1 MKVQTQYY
9 LNIFFSAIF
18 AGICIGI
25 AGFGFLTNPTIGM
38 FLFIFGL
45 SAIVNYQVKLFTGT
59 AGFLEKPSDIWMLL
73 VCLVGNLVGC
83 YLISLISMA
92 SPMDLALAAE
102 ALLTKRL
109 SLGWLKAGTMAI
121 GCGILMSASVDFAR
135 KGKDFGYWAPLCM
148 AVPLFILCGF
158 PHCIADAFYYMS
170 CSASFLVA
178 HWLET
183 LVTYISIII
192 ARYPPA
198 INNSNILKI
207 ILLFLLKNLSHLMT
221 LLFYPSF

>member
-1 MKVQTQYY
+1 MKDQTQYY

-45 SAIVNYQVKLFTGT
+45 SAVVNYQVKLFTGT

-83 YLISLISMA
+83 YLISLISMV

-102 ALLTKRL
+102 ALLSKRL
-109 SLGWLKAGTMAI
+109 ALGWLKSGTLAI

-135 KGKDFGYWAPLCM
+135 KGKDFGHWVLLCM

-170 CSASFLVA
+170 CSTSFLVM

-183 LVTYISIII
+183 LVIYISIVIGNFI
-192 ARYPPA
+192 GCNVYH
-198 INNSNILKI
+198 IKD
-207 ILLFLLKNLSHLMT
+207 LFNKKDDIKNHIKV
-221 LLFYPSF
+221 